1 MQVFE
6 PVSQPVTEIL
16 GNCVS
21 APNITLSCSVVKGT
35 NVMIHWE
42 RLSLSGVIS
51 ETYDGTVLVIDC
63 VTEQEQHAYR
73 CIAENPVSNASSN
86 RVTADLHNW
95 TNPKDDSKLDG
106 GVSCEED
113 TKRLQG
119 DLDRL
124 GPTTPLPMRSEER
137 SVPEPAPL
145 PVVLTTG
152 GEEEEEEDDEDIFA
166 TNEDAL
172 SVTQTQTHLSPV
184 GPAAITSSSTEE
196 VVGPSGLQPAAPR
209 HILVLTPTP
218 WRSSQRGHHTPPL
231 ADRIETVHGGCHGC
245 LLAIRRICCR

>member
-124 GPTTPLPMRSEER
+124 VQKRLWIMYTTAATVLLFVLILLVYICYKRKQSASHKGSNKPTERNNEEISYLR
-137 SVPEPAPL
+137 DGLIE
-145 PVVLTTG
+145 
-152 GEEEEEEDDEDIFA
+152 A
-166 TNEDAL
+166 TY
-172 SVTQTQTHLSPV
+172 
-184 GPAAITSSSTEE
+184 ITRIVSS
-196 VVGPSGLQPAAPR
+196 
-209 HILVLTPTP
+209 
-218 WRSSQRGHHTPPL
+218 
-231 ADRIETVHGGCHGC
+231 
-245 LLAIRRICCR
+245 

>member
-95 TNPKDDSKLDG
+95 TNPK
-106 GVSCEED
+106 
-113 TKRLQG
+113 
-119 DLDRL
+119 